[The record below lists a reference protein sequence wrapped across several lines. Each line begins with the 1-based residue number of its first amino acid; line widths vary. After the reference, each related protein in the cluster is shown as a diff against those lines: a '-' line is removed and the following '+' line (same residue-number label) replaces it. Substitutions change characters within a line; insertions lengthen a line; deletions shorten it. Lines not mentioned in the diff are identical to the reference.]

1 MIQLLKTE
9 VNMKYIGDK
18 DKIITVRTSTE
29 KYEKLK
35 EVAEKKETTVS
46 GLIQYMIDDY
56 LRKTK

>member
-1 MIQLLKTE
+1 
-9 VNMKYIGDK
+9 MKYIGDK
-18 DKIITVRTSTE
+18 DKRITIRTSTE